1 MDEIFN
7 RATVKESTS
16 KVTCMILSKDISV
29 VVQGPIHTQDNL
41 TKRVLESVRTHLPNA
56 ELILSTWKGSQID
69 GLDCD
74 ILLLNDDPGAINGLN
89 NVNRQI
95 VSTRNGLQKATRTY
109 AMKLRT
115 DTFLTGTGF
124 IDAFDKY
131 PERRED
137 FKVFERK
144 IVIPTHYTRNP
155 KRPYTYSVFGSF
167 FHISDIFHFGLKKDL
182 NLLWSAPLAVK
193 WDMAPEQH
201 IWISCL
207 NLLNRNINW
216 FKLNLYQQYKYSEI
230 SIINNFN
237 IETPE
242 RLGIKLPLHLT
253 DDLVVSCY
261 TADEVELL
269 VKKHLIEKSNFISV
283 STLLSIGFS
292 YMLKWFEGRTF
303 HFGFRRMTMNIY
315 GQLLSKS

>member
-1 MDEIFN
+1 MKNID
-7 RATVKESTS
+7 
-16 KVTCMILSKDISV
+16 SKDISV

-56 ELILSTWKGSQID
+56 ELILSTWKGSEVD

-95 VSTRNGLQKATRTY
+95 VSTRNGLQK
-109 AMKLRT
+109 
-115 DTFLTGTGF
+115 
-124 IDAFDKY
+124 
-131 PERRED
+131 
-137 FKVFERK
+137 
-144 IVIPTHYTRNP
+144 
-155 KRPYTYSVFGSF
+155 VFGSF

-253 DDLVVSCY
+253 DDHAVSCY

-303 HFGFRRMTMNIY
+303 HFGFRRMIMNIY